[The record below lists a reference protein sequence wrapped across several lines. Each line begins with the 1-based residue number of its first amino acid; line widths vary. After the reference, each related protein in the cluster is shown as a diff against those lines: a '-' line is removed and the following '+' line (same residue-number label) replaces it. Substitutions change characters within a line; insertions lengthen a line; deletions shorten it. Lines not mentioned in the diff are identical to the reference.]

1 MTFSYKNLISFRKIF
16 LKNLKNLFFLI
27 KNKPLL
33 TSILIYICF
42 AFFIIIRLRGNTFQL
57 TADFDFYHS
66 FVHRHTDFFTSS
78 LSKTLFEE
86 SNYDFSIYTNENYE
100 KEWIPS
106 PFYSLIFL
114 SPIIFFGNKFL
125 FVLLGLIIGITQLIT
140 INKLLANHD
149 FFINKNSRK
158 IILLIVPFNIYFVIN
173 SLSVS
178 AMSVAVLFILL
189 GLNSKI
195 RIIKILCFISAA
207 LIRANYIFI
216 FFSIVMALLIIKPRK
231 YKQLIMDLIPSL
243 VMYIIFYFEY
253 YSSYP
258 GSGFNYIFNTL
269 NQGIS
274 YTIVPIEEALQSA
287 LIRLGKVDALKEAIK
302 YTEQLDIMNEQLDI
316 DNIQSL
322 KISFFESLRLLFDFK
337 ILHLVL
343 HAWFLKIS
351 IILGFVHESAFTS
364 QNGMWLAK
372 SLRSI
377 YTFLF
382 ILPGFYISLFQ
393 VFLKKASPKI
403 ATVYLASIIYVLTN
417 ALIFAD
423 PRFLMGFYVVF
434 VAATLDAFTIFNS
447 FSNHDKLN
455 I

>member
-1 MTFSYKNLISFRKIF
+1 MSANYKNLGYSPKIF
-16 LKNLKNLFFLI
+16 LDNLKTLFFHI

-33 TSILIYICF
+33 TSIFIYICF
-42 AFFIIIRLRGNTFQL
+42 ALFIIVRLKGNTFQL
-57 TADFDFYHS
+57 TSDFDFYHS
-66 FVHRHTDFFTSS
+66 FVHRHTDLFTSP

-86 SNYDFSIYTNENYE
+86 SNYDFSIYTNEKYD
-100 KEWIPS
+100 KEWIPA

-125 FVLLGLIIGITQLIT
+125 FILLGLLIGIFQLFSID
-140 INKLLANHD
+140 KLLSSHD
-149 FFINKNSRK
+149 LFIHKNARK

-178 AMSVAVLFILL
+178 PMSVAVLFISL
-189 GLNSKI
+189 GLISKL
-195 RIIKILCFISAA
+195 RNFRSLCFIFAA

-216 FFSIVMALLIIKPRK
+216 FFSIVMALIIIKPKK
-231 YKQLIMDLIPSL
+231 YKQLIIDLIPS
-243 VMYIIFYFEY
+243 MMAYIIFYIEY

-274 YTIVPIEEALQSA
+274 YTIVPIEEALQSN
-287 LIRLGKVDALKEAIK
+287 LIRLGKVNALQEAIK
-302 YTEQLDIMNEQLDI
+302 YLEQLDIINEQLDI
-316 DNIQSL
+316 NNIQSL
-322 KISFFESLRLLFDFK
+322 NISFFEAIRFLFDFK
-337 ILHLVL
+337 ILNLVL

-351 IILGFVHESAFTS
+351 IILGFVHESAFSS

-382 ILPGFYISLFQ
+382 ILPGFYGSI
-393 VFLKKASPKI
+393 FLVLSKKSSPKI
-403 ATVYLASIIYVLTN
+403 TTVYLASLIYVLTS
-417 ALIFAD
+417 ALTFGD
-423 PRFLMGFYVVF
+423 PRFLMGFYTVF
-434 VAATLDAFTIFNS
+434 VAATIDVFSILNS
-447 FSNHDKLN
+447 FTNNEKLN